1 MEAKN
6 ANEGL
11 KRVIG
16 VPSLAATVVNNTM
29 GAGIYVLP
37 AVVSMSMG
45 ASGILGYLFCAAML
59 VTIMLCYME
68 IGSKVSAS
76 GGSYVYVETAFGP
89 FAGFIVNWLFF
100 FGWGVLGSAALMN
113 VLADSL
119 AVLVPVFSG
128 RLMHAVLYFI
138 FLGTMVWVNVR
149 GAKESVR
156 LLEFITII
164 KLLPLFGIIIFGFSH
179 VKMANLHWEHWP
191 PMKTLG
197 ESALVLFFAFA
208 GFETSLG
215 VSGEIKDPKRTIPR
229 GIVLGGAIVFII
241 YILIQ
246 IIAQGVLGAQMSA
259 FKDAPLAAVAQTIVG
274 PIGATVLLVAAII
287 SVLGNTG
294 GDVLSTPRLLFAG
307 AKDGLFPKHLAK
319 VHSRFA
325 TPYIAVIAY
334 ASMIFLFSVLGGF
347 KQLAVLASGS
357 LLLIY
362 LGVISAMI
370 KLRTKREGAI
380 DQGFKVPGGLVI
392 PFIAIAAIVWLLSS
406 LSTKE
411 ILGTIIFIAAICVIY
426 FFMKKFQ
433 KKPGKEVVKDIP
445 GYISN

>member
-1 MEAKN
+1 MEVKN
-6 ANEGL
+6 TNEGL

-16 VPSLAATVVNNTM
+16 VPGLAATVVNSTI

-37 AVVSMSMG
+37 AIVSISMG

-68 IGSKVSAS
+68 IGSKVSTS
-76 GGSYVYVETAFGP
+76 GGSYIYVETAFGP

-119 AVLVPVFSG
+119 AVLIPVFSSP
-128 RLMHAVLYFI
+128 LMHALTYFI
-138 FLGTMVWVNVR
+138 LLGTMAWVNVR

-164 KLLPLFGIIIFGFSH
+164 KLLPLFGIVIFGFSH

-197 ESALVLFFAFA
+197 GTSLVLFFAFA
-208 GFETSLG
+208 GFETTLG
-215 VSGEIKDPKRTIPR
+215 ASGEIKDPKRTLPP
-229 GIVLGGAIVFII
+229 GIMLGGAMVFII

-246 IIAQGVLGAQMSA
+246 IIAQGVLGAQISGV
-259 FKDAPLAAVAQTIVG
+259 KNAPLAAVARNIVG
-274 PIGATVLLVAAII
+274 PIGATILLIAAII
-287 SVLGNTG
+287 SVLGNIS
-294 GDVLSTPRLLFAG
+294 GDVLATPRLLFAG
-307 AKDGLFPKHLAK
+307 ANNGLFPKLLAK

-325 TPYIAVIAY
+325 TPYIAVITY
-334 ASMIFLFSVLGGF
+334 TSFIFLFAVLGGF

-362 LGVISAMI
+362 LAVILAMI
-370 KLRTKREGAI
+370 KLRTKKEQATEKA
-380 DQGFKVPGGLVI
+380 FKVPGGLVI
-392 PFIAIAAIVWLLSS
+392 PFIAIVAIVWLLSN
-406 LSTKE
+406 LSGNEK
-411 ILGTIIFIAAICVIY
+411 LGTVIFVAAICLIY
-426 FFMKKFQ
+426 FLMKKFQ